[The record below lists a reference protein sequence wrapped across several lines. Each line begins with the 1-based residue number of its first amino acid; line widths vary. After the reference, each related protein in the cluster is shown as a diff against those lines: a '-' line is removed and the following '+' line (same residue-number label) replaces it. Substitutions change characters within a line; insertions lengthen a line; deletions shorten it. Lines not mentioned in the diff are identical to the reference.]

1 LKKWV
6 SVSNKD
12 NLNTQEVPSEF
23 YETLLDD
30 INTPQAIT
38 KMHGYFSNK
47 EYDKLFGALNFL
59 GINIQDLSCSMASE
73 HNSKKDA
80 IDETEVNKLI
90 EERNTA
96 RKAKDYKKSDE
107 IRNKLELMGIK
118 LQDDGDKSTWEYI
131 NE

>member
-1 LKKWV
+1 
-6 SVSNKD
+6 
-12 NLNTQEVPSEF
+12 
-23 YETLLDD
+23 
-30 INTPQAIT
+30 
-38 KMHGYFSNK
+38 
-47 EYDKLFGALNFL
+47 
-59 GINIQDLSCSMASE
+59 MASE
-73 HNSKKDA
+73 QNSKKDA

-90 EERNTA
+90 EERNAA